1 MLLLEI
7 ILKRYY
13 VYTEMN
19 ITLRNISILLLVL
32 VNTGCD
38 QISKYAARIHI
49 GYGESIDV
57 LGKYLILIKTENSGA
72 FLSTGSSLEGP
83 VKFFFLSLAPLLLLC
98 YGIYYL
104 LTHPELPGLLVT
116 GISFVI
122 GGGLGNLYDRL
133 LYGSVTDFLH
143 INFYFIRTGIFNVA
157 DVSIMA
163 GMIMIVINIYFRR
176 IETPLTTES

>member
-1 MLLLEI
+1 
-7 ILKRYY
+7 
-13 VYTEMN
+13 MN
-19 ITLRNISILLLVL
+19 LTLRNISIIVLVL

-38 QISKYAARIHI
+38 QISKHAARINI
-49 GYGESIDV
+49 GYHESIDV
-57 LGKYLILIKTENSGA
+57 IGQYLILTKTENSGA

-104 LTHPELPGLLVT
+104 LTQPQLPRLLVL
-116 GISFVI
+116 GMSFVI

-133 LYGSVTDFLH
+133 VYGSVTDFLH
-143 INFYFIRTGIFNVA
+143 INFYIFRTGIFNLA

-163 GMIMIVINIYFRR
+163 GMIMIVINLYFKR
-176 IETPLTTES
+176 TTTSSTT